1 MASELTRAQ
10 LQAAVDDFDARGTMA
25 DYRHL
30 HFLAQAGREL
40 LAMRP
45 ATDVEIYAAT
55 VHPFIGTS
63 DNWERTLKD
72 WRAAE
77 ARLLPFADDP
87 ATPAPTETR

>member
-30 HFLAQAGREL
+30 HFLAQAGREA

-45 ATDVEIYAAT
+45 ATNEEIAKAYGCLLI
-55 VHPFIGTS
+55 PF
-63 DNWERTLKD
+63 
-72 WRAAE
+72 AE
-77 ARLLPFADDP
+77 ASEYIAGCRDTERRLLPFADDP
-87 ATPAPTETR
+87 ATPAPTETP